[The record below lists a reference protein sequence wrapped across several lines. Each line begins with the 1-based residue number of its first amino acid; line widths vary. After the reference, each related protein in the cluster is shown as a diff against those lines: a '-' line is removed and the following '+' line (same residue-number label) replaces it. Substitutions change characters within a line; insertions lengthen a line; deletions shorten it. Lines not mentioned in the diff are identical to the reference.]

1 MANKQDIQEE
11 TKQSESTSVLL
22 TDNQKPKQQQR
33 SPFIPDEEETKSD
46 GMAGRPGEVKLLEE
60 DIWLKSWL
68 C

>member
-33 SPFIPDEEETKSD
+33 SPFTPDEEETKSD
-46 GMAGRPGEVKLLEE
+46 GMAGRPGEVRLLEE
-60 DIWLKSWL
+60 DI
-68 C
+68 